1 MLLKLIESKAGN
13 KYHVNDYDL
22 DHAILIDGDTWVVR
36 GKSNPNYDSYYL
48 RGERSIQYFYFWEKV
63 KVDD

>member
-13 KYHVNDYDL
+13 KYNVSDYGL
-22 DHAILIDGDTWVVR
+22 DHAILIDGDTWVVH

-48 RGERSIQYFYFWEKV
+48 RGERSIQYFWEKV

>member
-13 KYHVNDYDL
+13 KYNVSDYGL
-22 DHAILIDGDTWVVR
+22 DHAILIDGDTWVVH

-48 RGERSIQYFYFWEKV
+48 RGERSIQYFWEKV
-63 KVDD
+63 KVND